1 MARFKE
7 LSMSHF
13 EEAVA
18 AVLKAEGGLLIS
30 DSEHG
35 GGANFGVSLTVL
47 QEHRKNKSLNLD
59 DLKAMT
65 VEEAKEIYRVRYWDA
80 ISGDMIKGRLMAI
93 ALLDQ
98 AVNRGVSGTRTML
111 LKMLAKSFN
120 KQSED
125 KWPKLIETMNPFN
138 DRILFRRFVCD
149 AQHAYVDLALSSPKR
164 MRWLK
169 GWLTRTHNL
178 LKLLI

>member
-1 MARFKE
+1 
-7 LSMSHF
+7 MSHF
-13 EEAVA
+13 KDAVE
-18 AVLKAEGGLLIS
+18 AVLKAEGGLFIS

-47 QEHRKNKSLNLD
+47 QEHRKDKSLTLD

-65 VEEAKEIYRVRYWDA
+65 IDEAKEIYREKYWNV
-80 ISGDMIKGRLMAI
+80 ISGENIKGRLTAI

-98 AVNRGVSGTRTML
+98 AVNRGNGGARNLVNNCLVKRF
-111 LKMLAKSFN
+111 K
-120 KQSED
+120 KQASSDWDIIVDTINQIED
-125 KWPKLIETMNPFN
+125 RLF
-138 DRILFRRFVCD
+138 FRRLVCD
-149 AQHAYVDLALSSPKR
+149 AQLEYVDLALASDNKKI
-164 MRWLK
+164 WLK

>member
-1 MARFKE
+1 
-7 LSMSHF
+7 MSHF
-13 EEAVA
+13 KEAVE

-47 QEHRKNKSLNLD
+47 QEHRKNKSLTLD

-65 VEEAKEIYRVRYWDA
+65 IDEAKEIYRERYWNT
-80 ISGDMIKGRLMAI
+80 ICGDQIKGRLMAI

-98 AVNRGVSGTRTML
+98 AVNRGVSGTRAML
-111 LKMLAKSFN
+111 LKMLTKSFAKAPQDN
-120 KQSED
+120 
-125 KWPKLIETMNPFN
+125 WPSLIETMNPFN
-138 DRILFRRFVCD
+138 DRVLFRRFICD
-149 AQHAYVDLALSSPKR
+149 AQHAYVDLAQASPKR
-164 MRWLK
+164 IRWLK

>member
-1 MARFKE
+1 
-7 LSMSHF
+7 MSHF

-47 QEHRKNKSLNLD
+47 QEHRKNKSLTLD
-59 DLKAMT
+59 DLKVMT

-98 AVNRGVSGTRTML
+98 AVNRGSSGARNFVNTCLVKRFKRQQSSDWEIIVSTI
-111 LKMLAKSFN
+111 N
-120 KQSED
+120 QID
-125 KWPKLIETMNPFN
+125 
-138 DRILFRRFVCD
+138 DRIFFRRLVCD
-149 AQHAYVDLALSSPKR
+149 AQLEYVDLAINSSSKKI
-164 MRWLK
+164 WLK

-178 LKLLI
+178 LKLLV